1 MVYNGIYVLNN
12 LNNKNMRYKSQVV
25 TKINNLEMMLR
36 TLDFLVSR
44 AESQDSILQYISEVK
59 EKVEELGSM
68 ISIEHDE
75 FEAYGN

>member
-1 MVYNGIYVLNN
+1 
-12 LNNKNMRYKSQVV
+12 MRYKSQVV
-25 TKINNLEMMLR
+25 NKINNLEMMLR

-68 ISIEHDE
+68 VSIEHDE

>member
-1 MVYNGIYVLNN
+1 
-12 LNNKNMRYKSQVV
+12 MRYKSQVV
-25 TKINNLEMMLR
+25 TKINNLDMMLR

>member
-1 MVYNGIYVLNN
+1 
-12 LNNKNMRYKSQVV
+12 MRYKSQVV
-25 TKINNLEMMLR
+25 TKINNLDMMLR

-68 ISIEHDE
+68 VSIEHDE

>member
-1 MVYNGIYVLNN
+1 
-12 LNNKNMRYKSQVV
+12 MRYKSQVV

-68 ISIEHDE
+68 VSIEHDE

>member
-1 MVYNGIYVLNN
+1 
-12 LNNKNMRYKSQVV
+12 MRYKSQVV

-59 EKVEELGSM
+59 EKVEELRSM
-68 ISIEHDE
+68 VSIEHDE
-75 FEAYGN
+75 FETYGN

>member
-1 MVYNGIYVLNN
+1 
-12 LNNKNMRYKSQVV
+12 MRYKSQVV

>member
-1 MVYNGIYVLNN
+1 
-12 LNNKNMRYKSQVV
+12 MRYKSQVV

-59 EKVEELGSM
+59 EKIEELGSM
-68 ISIEHDE
+68 VSIEHDE

>member
-1 MVYNGIYVLNN
+1 
-12 LNNKNMRYKSQVV
+12 MRYKSQVV

-59 EKVEELGSM
+59 EKIEELRSM
-68 ISIEHDE
+68 VSIEHDE

>member
-1 MVYNGIYVLNN
+1 
-12 LNNKNMRYKSQVV
+12 MRYKSQVV

-59 EKVEELGSM
+59 EKIEELRSM